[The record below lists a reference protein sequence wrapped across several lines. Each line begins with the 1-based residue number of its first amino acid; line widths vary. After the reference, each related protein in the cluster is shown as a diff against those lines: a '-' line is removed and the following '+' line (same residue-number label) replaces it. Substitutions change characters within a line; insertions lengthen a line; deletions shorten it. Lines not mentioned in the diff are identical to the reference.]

1 MSASV
6 SNTTATETK
15 ASHRFVPLLDGGH
28 ATVEEMDDWITALG
42 GRVVTD
48 QEMRD
53 IIQSVRW
60 AHVPGENPGDP
71 EFPFAKHL

>member
-1 MSASV
+1 MSASA

-15 ASHRFVPLLDGGH
+15 GFIPVLDPAH

-42 GRVVTD
+42 GRIVAD

-60 AHVPGENPGDP
+60 ANVPGENPGDP